1 MFIQIKLNLVKPRIL
16 VAENSIEWLVD
27 STIKLYSKMFA
38 IVCQK
43 RADDS
48 YCSNKMKKTAKI
60 IFVDVKD
67 DFKIHTFNCVIFPIF
82 LYFILKKRLVNLSKL
97 LDWTKIVSLEQH
109 VCAMNIA
116 QKFSE

>member
-1 MFIQIKLNLVKPRIL
+1 M
-16 VAENSIEWLVD
+16 AENSIERLVD
-27 STIKLYSKMFA
+27 SKIKLYSKMFA

-48 YCSNKMKKTAKI
+48 YNKMRKTAKI

-82 LYFILKKRLVNLSKL
+82 LYFILKKRPVNLSKL
-97 LDWTKIVSLEQH
+97 LDWIKIVSLEQY
-109 VCAMNIA
+109 VCAMDIA

>member
-1 MFIQIKLNLVKPRIL
+1 MFIQIKLNLVKPRIF

-27 STIKLYSKMFA
+27 SKIKLYSKMFA

-48 YCSNKMKKTAKI
+48 YNKMRKTAKI

-97 LDWTKIVSLEQH
+97 LDWTKIVSLEQY
-109 VCAMNIA
+109 VCAMDIA